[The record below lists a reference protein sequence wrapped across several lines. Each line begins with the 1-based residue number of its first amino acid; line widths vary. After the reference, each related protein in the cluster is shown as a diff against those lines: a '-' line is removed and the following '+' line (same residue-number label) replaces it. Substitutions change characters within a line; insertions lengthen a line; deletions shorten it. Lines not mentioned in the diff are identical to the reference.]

1 MSHTKV
7 DIIADTVSPFGARI
21 TTFQVDAPRILLAEI
36 NTHRVL
42 AKSAASSRA
51 IPVEKRIEMVQAQ
64 PWIPKEFGKNQKG
77 MQSSEVLD
85 EYESALAR
93 DVWGLAIE
101 DAIYRAKQLA
111 QLKVHKQLANRVLE
125 SYAYYT
131 GVISGTEWDNF
142 WWLRTSPDAQ
152 PEFQELACM
161 MKEAYDKSV
170 PKQRA
175 IHLPY
180 ADDDSEFQKDTP
192 TSLRAKVSAARCA
205 RVSYISLKTGKR
217 SSVDEDMELYAKLTS
232 ERGAHLSPFDHP
244 AIADIAQKDQEQNKW
259 FWCNPAA
266 HRHNYGWIPYRV
278 DVEKDLGIQCKRNSY
293 SALVGFNG

>member
-7 DIIADTVSPFGARI
+7 SIVADSVSPFGARI

-51 IPVEKRIEMVQAQ
+51 IPVEKRIEMVKRE
-64 PWIPKEFGKNQKG
+64 PWIPADFGKNQKG
-77 MQSSEVLD
+77 MQAVESLD
-85 EYESALAR
+85 PEQAAEAER
-93 DVWGLAIE
+93 IWKLAIE
-101 DAIYRAKQLA
+101 DALFRAKQLA
-111 QLKVHKQLANRVLE
+111 DVKLHKQYANRVLE

-152 PEFQELACM
+152 PEFRELACM

-170 PKQRA
+170 PRQTTLHTPFVDR
-175 IHLPY
+175 
-180 ADDDSEFQKDTP
+180 DEFAKDVPHSTVG
-192 TSLRAKVSAARCA
+192 KVSAARCA
-205 RVSYISLKTGKR
+205 RVSYLSLKTGKR
-217 SSVDEDMELYAKLTS
+217 STVDEDLELYEKLTS
-232 ERGAHLSPFDHP
+232 EKGAHLSPFDHP
-244 AIADIAQKDQEQNKW
+244 ASADIARKAQDDKW
-259 FWCNPAA
+259 YWCNPSV

-278 DVEKDLGIQCKRNSY
+278 DVENSLGITCKRNSY
-293 SALVGFNG
+293 DPLVGFNG